1 MTELTEIQAL
11 IDAERYDEA
20 LGRLDAAVA
29 ERETECDNRLP
40 SRAGGTSLHAGV
52 GAGEGTALEALY
64 LMRGRLQWRLGR
76 RGAAITD
83 YEHAEALNPGGAAST
98 LLQQARDV
106 LDFFNPDL
114 LNP

>member
-1 MTELTEIQAL
+1 MTEMTEIRAL

-20 LGRLDAAVA
+20 LERLDAAIA
-29 ERETECDNRLP
+29 GRET
-40 SRAGGTSLHAGV
+40 
-52 GAGEGTALEALY
+52 EALY
-64 LMRGRLQWRLGR
+64 LMRGRLLWRLGR

-83 YEHAEALNPGGAAST
+83 YEYAEALNPGGSAST
-98 LLQQARDV
+98 LLEQARDV